1 MTRAAC
7 LALAL
12 ALLVPAA
19 ADAANR
25 RIAISDYQW
34 SDSEIEIDRGEH
46 VTWYW
51 TGPDLM
57 HSVTGDSANAAGL
70 DSDPAT
76 NQPIH
81 DLGDSFQLS
90 FDQPGTYELNC
101 KLHSTVRGQIT
112 VSAAPGDPSS
122 EPDPVPETR
131 VDLDAPT
138 LRDLRLDSGTFG
150 RRGTRLGFS
159 LGERARVAAEIFATG
174 VRGRRDFA
182 GYQTWR
188 GYVGYNG
195 VRVGAPARHFRP
207 RPGDY
212 TALVTATDAA
222 NNTSPTRR
230 VRFTIRRR

>member
-1 MTRAAC
+1 MRRASC

-12 ALLVPAA
+12 ALLVPAM
-19 ADAANR
+19 ADGANR
-25 RIAISDYQW
+25 RIAISDYSW

-70 DSDPAT
+70 DSDPGT

-112 VSAAPGDPSS
+112 VSATPGDPVS
-122 EPDPVPETR
+122 EPDPVPATR
-131 VDLDAPT
+131 VDLEAPT
-138 LRDLRLDSGTFG
+138 LRDVRLDGNTIG
-150 RRGTRLGFS
+150 RRGTRLAFS
-159 LGERARVAAEIFATG
+159 LGERARIAAEIFSVDEG
-174 VRGRRDFA
+174 GRRDFA

-195 VRVGAPARHFRP
+195 VRIGARARHFRP
-207 RPGDY
+207 RSGDY
-212 TALVTATDAA
+212 VALVTATDSS
-222 NNTSPTRR
+222 NNVSRARR
-230 VRFTIRRR
+230 IRFRIR